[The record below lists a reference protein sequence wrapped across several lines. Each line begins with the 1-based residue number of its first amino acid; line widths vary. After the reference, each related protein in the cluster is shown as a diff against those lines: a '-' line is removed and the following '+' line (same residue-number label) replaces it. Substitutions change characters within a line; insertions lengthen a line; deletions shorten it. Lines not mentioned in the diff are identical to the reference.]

1 MILFSIGLPSR
12 FTDLCDAITLQ
23 LARRSLGM
31 AEIVGANTL
40 EEFAEAVIKT
50 SASNLVVA
58 CRQPVVRLQTEVVQA
73 GRPFIVA
80 VGDPRAALRD
90 LLQHSGV
97 TFAGAARVV
106 ASSCAAMHTL
116 IAAPG
121 ALVLSGSG
129 DLDPT
134 ELAAEIARHFELNV
148 SREEIA
154 ASVRTLA
161 EAGLELEQSAD
172 EGWWDRHG
180 EREQAIINGAI
191 QPYVSHFSTGG
202 DLQPLAWERELF
214 FIYEDPPA
222 ELPVPATRPVDIT
235 GRARVLVYGPGIS
248 LPPGNWSANVVLG
261 FSAETVGMSFTV
273 EVYAGRQLSGTQLR
287 PVAAQVLEANL
298 NFTIENTVEQRFE
311 IRVLSERPAFDGRL
325 ALGHVTLT
333 PQATVLGETEHYLAQ
348 LLLK

>member
-23 LARRSLGM
+23 LARRSLGT
-31 AEIVGANTL
+31 AEIVRANTL

-50 SASNLVVA
+50 SASNLIVA
-58 CRQPVVRLQTEVVQA
+58 SRQPVVRLQTEIVQA

-80 VGDPRAALRD
+80 IGDPRAALRD
-90 LLQHSGV
+90 LLQHAGV
-97 TFAGAARVV
+97 NFADATRVV

-116 IAAPG
+116 TAAPG

-129 DLDPT
+129 ALDPMA
-134 ELAAEIARHFELNV
+134 LAAEIARHFELNI
-148 SREEIA
+148 SPEEIV
-154 ASVRTLA
+154 ASVGTLA
-161 EAGLELEQSAD
+161 ETGLELEQCPD

-191 QPYVSHFSTGG
+191 QPYVSHFANG
-202 DLQPLAWERELF
+202 DELQPLAWERELF
-214 FIYEDPPA
+214 CIYEDPPA

-235 GRARVLVYGPGIS
+235 GRARVLIYGPGMS

-273 EVYAGRQLSGTQLR
+273 EVYAGRQLSSTQLR
-287 PVAAQVLEANL
+287 PVAPQVLEANL
-298 NFTIENTVEQRFE
+298 SFTVENTVEQRVE
-311 IRVLSERPAFDGRL
+311 IRVL
-325 ALGHVTLT
+325 
-333 PQATVLGETEHYLAQ
+333 
-348 LLLK
+348 